1 MSEGMDGRGHRF
13 TEQDDGEQAKI
24 GTLDF
29 CYNANKSLVVKYPDG
44 TAFE

>member
-1 MSEGMDGRGHRF
+1 MPCGLETTISW
-13 TEQDDGEQAKI
+13 DDGEQAKI